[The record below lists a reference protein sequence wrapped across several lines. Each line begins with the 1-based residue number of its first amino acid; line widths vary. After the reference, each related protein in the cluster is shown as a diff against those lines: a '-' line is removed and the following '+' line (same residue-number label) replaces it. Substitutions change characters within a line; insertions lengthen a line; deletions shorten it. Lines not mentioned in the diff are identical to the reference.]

1 MPPEAQLFV
10 ILLVLVLFWFVLMRP
25 ARNQQ
30 RRMQNLQREL
40 AVGDEVVL
48 SSGIFGTIR
57 SLEDGRLQLEVA
69 PGVELT
75 VARQAVVR
83 QAEEHP
89 GPADDTHGQPP
100 EGPEDPAAA
109 GDQPGDLPGDQA
121 GDQPGDQAGDQE
133 RN

>member
-30 RRMQNLQREL
+30 KRVQELQHSLE
-40 AVGDEVVL
+40 VGDEVVL
-48 SSGIFGTIR
+48 SSGIFGTVR
-57 SLEDGRLQLEVA
+57 SLDDGRVKIEVA

-83 QAEEHP
+83 TVEPDVLDEP
-89 GPADDTHGQPP
+89 VL
-100 EGPEDPAAA
+100 
-109 GDQPGDLPGDQA
+109 DQPALHEPHDELADEPTA
-121 GDQPGDQAGDQE
+121 EPKDQE
-133 RN
+133 RD

>member
-1 MPPEAQLFV
+1 MPQSSGLFV
-10 ILLVLVLFWFVLMRP
+10 ILAMLVLFWFVLMRP

-30 RRMQNLQREL
+30 RRTQELQREI

-57 SLEDGRLQLEVA
+57 SLDDGRVRLEVS

-83 QAEEHP
+83 RAEQPEP
-89 GPADDTHGQPP
+89 DAEPTGEPDQGPDDT
-100 EGPEDPAAA
+100 
-109 GDQPGDLPGDQA
+109 
-121 GDQPGDQAGDQE
+121 DQAGDQE

>member
-1 MPPEAQLFV
+1 MQSSGLFL
-10 ILLVLVLFWFVLMRP
+10 ILAMLILFWFVLMRP

-30 RRMQNLQREL
+30 KRTQKLQREL

-69 PGVELT
+69 PGVEVT

-89 GPADDTHGQPP
+89 EPADDTHDEPP
-100 EGPEDPAAA
+100 EGPEGPVMG
-109 GDQPGDLPGDQA
+109 GDHPGETPGE
-121 GDQPGDQAGDQE
+121 QPGDQAGDQE
-133 RN
+133 RY